1 MKNQIYL
8 YLAIFGVLSTIFI
21 WMFYKNDNK
30 FLEKRYDIDVKKYQD
45 SLNSVREQF
54 NDANYFSLENN
65 QNAKDYL
72 EKTVSEEFYPATKV
86 IEKVKELLLKENDN
100 VLGNKYVEFPK
111 MGEQKFIINRIKVI
125 NHRWIIADFSNGTL
139 WGEIYLRYFIEEDNS
154 ITFEV
159 KDSFLYPN

>member
-45 SLNSVREQF
+45 SLNLVREQL

-100 VLGNKYVEFPK
+100 VQGNKYVQFPK

>member
-86 IEKVKELLLKENDN
+86 IEKVKELLLKENELLAVAPEFCLYAETQ
-100 VLGNKYVEFPK
+100 VLLE
-111 MGEQKFIINRIKVI
+111 
-125 NHRWIIADFSNGTL
+125 
-139 WGEIYLRYFIEEDNS
+139 
-154 ITFEV
+154 
-159 KDSFLYPN
+159 